1 MSYATHTHTDKLF
14 KSFDGKEIF
23 YRVWNELKS
32 SNKKALIIVHRGHEH
47 SARMQHIVDE
57 LGLDDFVM
65 FCMDARGHGLTEG
78 VRGYSPS
85 FGTNVKDLDCFVK
98 HICENYDI
106 PVENISVIA
115 QSVGAVYA
123 LTWVHDYAPKIKC
136 LILGSPALNINLY
149 VPFARSMLSLYQ
161 FIRGTFFIKS
171 YVKGNLLT
179 HDKERAKSYGQDK
192 LITSQIASNILLQ
205 LYENSERI
213 VADAHA
219 ITVPTQ
225 LFISGSDYVVK
236 RKHQIKLYENL
247 GSFIKEKHILKGFHH
262 DTFGEK
268 DRAKVFV
275 QIKEFILDR
284 YKDDDSALASPNS
297 LINLDKWG
305 HNADLYRNLSH
316 KVYDEFILS
325 KKLYYMVTRWS
336 LVTLGSLSNGV
347 KLGLKEGFDSGS
359 MLDYVYENQA
369 RGKLLIGKLFDKI
382 YLDSP
387 GWKGIRTRKSNIE
400 YAIKFVSEKISS
412 NESKVKLVDIAAGH
426 GRYIVDALKGI
437 DNLENALLRDYSDIN
452 VTQGN
457 ELINSCNM
465 KDKVKFVKGD
475 AFDKESFK
483 GIAKQFNIGVVSG
496 LYELFN
502 DNQAIL
508 TSLSGMYEAIEDNG
522 YLIYTNQP
530 WHPQLEFI
538 AFVLTSFRENQPWI
552 MRCRTQAEMDALV
565 EKSGFTKIEEYTD
578 EQGIF
583 TVSIAKKSK

>member
-1 MSYATHTHTDKLF
+1 
-14 KSFDGKEIF
+14 
-23 YRVWNELKS
+23 
-32 SNKKALIIVHRGHEH
+32 
-47 SARMQHIVDE
+47 
-57 LGLDDFVM
+57 
-65 FCMDARGHGLTEG
+65 
-78 VRGYSPS
+78 
-85 FGTNVKDLDCFVK
+85 
-98 HICENYDI
+98 
-106 PVENISVIA
+106 
-115 QSVGAVYA
+115 
-123 LTWVHDYAPKIKC
+123 
-136 LILGSPALNINLY
+136 
-149 VPFARSMLSLYQ
+149 
-161 FIRGTFFIKS
+161 
-171 YVKGNLLT
+171 
-179 HDKERAKSYGQDK
+179 
-192 LITSQIASNILLQ
+192 
-205 LYENSERI
+205 
-213 VADAHA
+213 
-219 ITVPTQ
+219 
-225 LFISGSDYVVK
+225 
-236 RKHQIKLYENL
+236 
-247 GSFIKEKHILKGFHH
+247 
-262 DTFGEK
+262 
-268 DRAKVFV
+268 
-275 QIKEFILDR
+275 
-284 YKDDDSALASPNS
+284 
-297 LINLDKWG
+297 
-305 HNADLYRNLSH
+305 
-316 KVYDEFILS
+316 
-325 KKLYYMVTRWS
+325 MVTRWS

-347 KLGLKEGFDSGS
+347 KLGLREGFDSGS

-412 NESKVKLVDIAAGH
+412 NGSKVKLVDIAAGH

>member
-1 MSYATHTHTDKLF
+1 MKVIPTVFWA
-14 KSFDGKEIF
+14 
-23 YRVWNELKS
+23 LKS
-32 SNKKALIIVHRGHEH
+32 SF
-47 SARMQHIVDE
+47 S
-57 LGLDDFVM
+57 
-65 FCMDARGHGLTEG
+65 FCFEAIEKET
-78 VRGYSPS
+78 
-85 FGTNVKDLDCFVK
+85 FDCCCK
-98 HICENYDI
+98 YI
-106 PVENISVIA
+106 
-115 QSVGAVYA
+115 G
-123 LTWVHDYAPKIKC
+123 VHDYAPKIKC

-412 NESKVKLVDIAAGH
+412 NGSKVKLVDIAAGH